1 MARIVSII
9 QFTGRV
15 GSAVGSK
22 GKGGKVLLRQYQ
34 PSVANPRTDAQMS
47 QRAKI
52 KLASQVAGM
61 LGEVGRTSLIANGLR
76 KTDRGLLVK
85 RLLKGIVVN
94 QDGSQAS
101 LQYDL
106 QLVDNPTYNEAV
118 SLTVTKSADAFVA
131 TFSGPE
137 EGVAIAK
144 CLMVHDLATG
154 VWRHTAILNAA
165 TTLSLAT
172 SASEEGHALEVF
184 AYGIVMVPKTAEG
197 LTSLNPTG
205 ANAAGFVL
213 DLNKVSTTNF
223 AFSPAISAA
232 LAVEGN
238 GSTSG
243 GTATNGGS
251 STGGNNG
258 GNNGGTN
265 GGSTGGDNGG
275 SNGGNSQSETPT
287 VATPTISGTS
297 PFEETTEVTI
307 TGSDGAEIRYTT
319 DGSTPTAESSLY
331 SSALTLSDTTTVK
344 AIAIK
349 DGVSSEVATKTFTK
363 SAGGGDDYGGTDT
376 N

>member
-9 QFTGRV
+9 QFTGRA

-52 KLASQVAGM
+52 KLAAQVAGM
-61 LGEVGRTSLIANGLR
+61 LGEVGRTSLIANGNK
-76 KTDRGLLVK
+76 KTDRGLLIK
-85 RLLKGIVVN
+85 RLLKAIVVN
-94 QDGSQAS
+94 QDGTQAS

-106 QLVDNPTYNEAV
+106 QLVDNPNYTEAV
-118 SLTVTKSADAFVA
+118 TLTVTKTSGAFVA

-144 CLMVHDLATG
+144 CIMVHDMVTG
-154 VWRHTAILNAA
+154 MWRHTAILNTA
-165 TTLSLAT
+165 TTLSLAK
-172 SASEEGHALEVF
+172 SANEEGHALEVF
-184 AYGIVMVPKTAEG
+184 AYGIVMAPKTAEG
-197 LTSLNPTG
+197 LTSLTQTG
-205 ANAAGFVL
+205 ANSAGFIL

-223 AFSPAISAA
+223 VFSPAISAA

-243 GTATNGGS
+243 GTGTSGGS
-251 STGGNNG
+251 STGGN
-258 GNNGGTN
+258 T
-265 GGSTGGDNGG
+265 
-275 SNGGNSQSETPT
+275 GGNSQTET

-297 PFEETTEVTI
+297 PFEETTQVTI
-307 TGSDGAEIRYTT
+307 TGPSEAEIRYTT
-319 DGSTPTAESSLY
+319 DGSTPTAESTLY
-331 SSALTLSDTTTVK
+331 SAALTLSDTTTVK

-349 DGVSSEVATKTFTK
+349 NGVSSQVASRTFTK
-363 SAGGGDDYGGTDT
+363 GTGGGDGGEGYGDT